1 MIPDAEP
8 MELKFMQFNE
18 RSGPAFK
25 MTNDPRVTP
34 LGRVLRRF
42 SLDELPQLWNILK
55 GDMSFVGPRSLKPR
69 EYQAMQ
75 EWQRRK
81 FTVVPGAISLWHVS
95 GQPPLFDHWVR
106 LDLVYIDTWSLR
118 NDLRVFLKGLIY
130 ILSRKQ
136 QVRRGA
142 FTADTKLLSR
152 MKRAAQRLR
161 TIAPAM
167 ETVEALASRSM
178 ARHTGER
185 V

>member
-1 MIPDAEP
+1 MRWNVVGLLEKEYKGYKFRTMIPDAEP

-81 FTVVPGAISLWHVS
+81 FTVAPGAISLWHVYRS
-95 GQPPLFDHWVR
+95 AAFIRSLGALGFGLHR
-106 LDLVYIDTWSLR
+106 YLVAAE

-130 ILSRKQ
+130 ILSGSNK
-136 QVRRGA
+136 
-142 FTADTKLLSR
+142 
-152 MKRAAQRLR
+152 
-161 TIAPAM
+161 
-167 ETVEALASRSM
+167 
-178 ARHTGER
+178 
-185 V
+185 